1 MSASAPNDPDVL
13 IIGAGFSGLAMA
25 IQLKKRG
32 MTNFLIVEKG
42 GDVGGTWRSHTYPPE
57 IQAYLVSL
65 AGRYQLRPRILFDT
79 RVDGAEWLPD
89 ERRYLVNLSRGG
101 VLKTRVLICAMG
113 FFDTPRTPN
122 CPGVEDDLFKGP
134 SFHSARWDH
143 SFDLRGKRVA
153 VIGSGPSAS
162 QIVPALSRHP
172 ETHVTQYARS
182 KNWFVPSMSTPYS
195 AWARWL
201 FSAIPLLMRISR
213 WYNFLTSEMRYLA
226 LFKFH
231 TLNRVSQNVKK
242 LPLDVVAPFK
252 LSQVAR
258 KYMREET
265 PGRYHDALIPSETS
279 DPYLRL
285 GCKRIVFDSG
295 YLAALARDNVTV
307 IPEAVE
313 QITETGIVSKC
324 GKQRKTV
331 EEYYKESGGPMAY
344 MGTCLPG
351 FPNLFLISGPNT
363 ISGHLSVWFTSEI
376 QARYISDLI
385 RPILAN
391 RASSIEVA
399 QSATAAYNEMLQ
411 RRAAG
416 TVWATCR
423 SWYTSEDT
431 GKSYAIFP
439 ASMRPDHYF
448 PDRTERAVADPVLV
462 CRPDGVQHGL
472 GLRNLRVVEQPRVVG
487 APAFSWP
494 RKPVVHR
501 GISHDVQERFG
512 VGRAWWGDDEIGVR
526 GREAEV
532 KFACDW
538 M

>member
-1 MSASAPNDPDVL
+1 
-13 IIGAGFSGLAMA
+13 
-25 IQLKKRG
+25 
-32 MTNFLIVEKG
+32 
-42 GDVGGTWRSHTYPPE
+42 
-57 IQAYLVSL
+57 
-65 AGRYQLRPRILFDT
+65 
-79 RVDGAEWLPD
+79 
-89 ERRYLVNLSRGG
+89 
-101 VLKTRVLICAMG
+101 MG

-172 ETHVTQYARS
+172 ETHVMQYARS

-231 TLNRVSQNVKK
+231 TLNRVSQN
-242 LPLDVVAPFK
+242 
-252 LSQVAR
+252 VAR

-324 GKQRKTV
+324 GEQGFDAIVYCTGYVSDGFSIPITGKQRKTV
-331 EEYYKESGGPMAY
+331 EEYYKESGGLMAY

-439 ASMRPDHYF
+439 ASMVRF
-448 PDRTERAVADPVLV
+448 WWWFRWVRWADY
-462 CRPDGVQHGL
+462 
-472 GLRNLRVVEQPRVVG
+472 
-487 APAFSWP
+487 
-494 RKPVVHR
+494 
-501 GISHDVQERFG
+501 
-512 VGRAWWGDDEIGVR
+512 EI
-526 GREAEV
+526 A
-532 KFACDW
+532 
-538 M
+538 